1 VPSLRR
7 MPVTVLVIAD
17 PEDDT
22 LARLPPASDGVRFVV
37 ARDLP
42 GFEPHLADAEAIL
55 LWSHDARVLQALVP
69 RAPLLRW
76 VHTWSAGVDKV
87 LFPGL
92 VDSPLVLTNARG
104 VYSPSLAEFAIG
116 AMLYFAKDFPRMKAS
131 QARGAWEPFDVQML
145 RGATLGLVGYGD
157 IGRTVAALGRAFGME
172 LLALRRHAHKSEGD
186 PLAAELA
193 ASARDVCVRADY
205 LVVSAPITPETRH
218 LIGAPEIAA
227 MKRAAVLVNIG
238 RGAVV
243 DEAALV
249 ASLQRD
255 AIRGAALDVF
265 EREPLPPDH
274 PLFALP
280 NVLLSP
286 HTADHT
292 PTWRHEA
299 MDCFLANLRRF
310 LAGEPLAN
318 VVAKAGGY

>member
-1 VPSLRR
+1 
-7 MPVTVLVIAD
+7 MPVTVLVIAH
-17 PEDDT
+17 PGDDT
-22 LARLPPASDGVRFVV
+22 LARLPAAGDDVRFIV
-37 ARDLP
+37 ADALP
-42 GFEPHLADAEAIL
+42 RFEPHLPAADAIL
-55 LWSHDARVLQALVP
+55 LWSHDAHLLEALVP
-69 RAPLLRW
+69 RAPRLRW

-87 LFPGL
+87 LFPAL
-92 VDSPLVLTNARG
+92 VDGPLVLTNARG
-104 VYSPSLAEFAIG
+104 VYSPSLAEFALG

-186 PLAAELA
+186 PLRAELA
-193 ASARDVCVRADY
+193 ASARDVCARSDY
-205 LVVSAPITPETRH
+205 LVVSLPITAETRH
-218 LIGAPEIAA
+218 LIGPTEIGA
-227 MKRAAVLVNIG
+227 MKRTAVIVNIG
-238 RGAVV
+238 RGAVI
-243 DEAALV
+243 DEVALV
-249 ASLQRD
+249 SALQRGLV
-255 AIRGAALDVF
+255 RGAALDVF
-265 EREPLPPDH
+265 EREPLPPGH

-280 NVLLSP
+280 GVLLSP

-318 VVAKAGGY
+318 VVAKSGGY